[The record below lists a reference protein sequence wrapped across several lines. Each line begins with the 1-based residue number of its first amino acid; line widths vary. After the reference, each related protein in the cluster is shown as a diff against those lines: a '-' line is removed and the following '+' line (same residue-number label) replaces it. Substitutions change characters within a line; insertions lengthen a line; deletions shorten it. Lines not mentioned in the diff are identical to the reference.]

1 MKGDKMFNKLY
12 ETILKY
18 IKKEYKFLLTLILVL
33 GISTIKLPYYINMP
47 GGIIDISDRIN
58 IDNLEKDKGTLN
70 LAYVSEMKATI
81 PTLIISKINK
91 NWDIIKADE
100 IIETN
105 ETEQDINTRDKI
117 YLKESLSNAMYA
129 GFKKANE
136 EFNTKNNKIFIIAIS
151 KEAKT
156 NLKIGDE
163 IKEINNIEIKEKED
177 LKIIQE
183 MKENQEL
190 EIKVINNNKEYRR
203 NAKLI
208 KMDNKILIG
217 CAIAETFDIES
228 KHTIDIDYNKKES
241 GPSGGMMLSLMTYSK
256 LTHKDLTKGRK
267 IVGTGTIDRNG
278 NVGEIGGVKYKL
290 IGAVKNKADIFL
302 VPSGENYEEAIR
314 LKEKNKYNIKIVSI
328 ATLDDA
334 IKELEKN

>member
-1 MKGDKMFNKLY
+1 MFNKLY